1 MKYAVLHRSY
11 SAPVR
16 VCDIADV
23 VSLVSAARATT
34 FALLV
39 VAVRAFTV
47 VRPESRAAPRELP
60 WRLITLLFCARV
72 DWRGVVTP
80 RDITAERVFGAP
92 VDVAE
97 RGVAPDARGV
107 DTVRDCTVFV
117 FCDCRFV
124 AFSSRTAASA
134 MPMNAAKIPIKVRL
148 RLAK

>member
-39 VAVRAFTV
+39 VAVRVFTV

-60 WRLITLLFCARV
+60 WRLITLPFCARVDWV

-80 RDITAERVFGAP
+80 RDITAERVFVAP

-134 MPMNAAKIPIKVRL
+134 MPMNAAKIPIK
-148 RLAK
+148 